1 MSEHNGTPQTFLDI
15 STNPIQDQLGEPEK
29 SSLKQTLEE
38 IKIIKDWDGQVLF
51 LFGKQQIGKSSILGS
66 LLHYMSTGQSGG
78 QVKPMN
84 IIPEGYAF
92 YNKSIQAISSQKLPG
107 RTLSAK
113 PINACIEFSPTKTEL
128 PPLRLVVL
136 EMSGEDLKQV
146 QTPTGMMGDFREDIK
161 LYLNEESLN
170 IGFVL
175 VTSHEDAHEDDN
187 LMADFINYLLNY
199 NNNFSMNRILLLM
212 SKWDTYRGTK
222 DLESFV
228 KERMPLTF
236 GALVTRS
243 GGLGTYSVGIVRDV
257 VDTPTI
263 TKLNTEAPK
272 KLLRWIYKRFKGHDL
287 YKQTWWQRFLSKI
300 Q

>member
-1 MSEHNGTPQTFLDI
+1 MSEPNENHQTFLDI
-15 STNPIQDQLGEPEK
+15 STNPIQNQLAEPEK

-66 LLHYMSTGQSGG
+66 LLHYMGTGNSGG
-78 QVKPMN
+78 QIKPMN

-92 YNKSIQAISSQKLPG
+92 YNKAIQAISQQKLPT
-107 RTLSAK
+107 RTVSAK
-113 PINACIEFSPTKTEL
+113 PISACIEFAPSKSEF
-128 PPLRLVVL
+128 PPLRLVIL
-136 EMSGEDLKQV
+136 EMSGEDLKEV

-175 VTSHEDAHEDDN
+175 VTSHEDAQVDDN

-199 NNNFSMNRILLLM
+199 NQNFEMNRILLLI
-212 SKWDTYRGTK
+212 SKWDQFRGTK
-222 DLESFV
+222 EPEEFV
-228 KERMPLTF
+228 KQSMPLTY
-236 GALVTRS
+236 GALVTRN
-243 GGLGTYSVGIVRDV
+243 GGLGTFSVGNV
-257 VDTPTI
+257 VTVDNQPHI
-263 TKLNTEAPK
+263 AKLNTDAPK
-272 KLLRWIYKRFKGHDL
+272 RLLRWVYKRFKGHDL
-287 YKQTWWQRFLSKI
+287 YKLTWWQTFLSKI